1 MKKVCKKS
9 SRRFAAA
16 KRIGGNGFQSDVCTR
31 GDVITER
38 FAKKLRRVDSL
49 RGVRVRGRARSEIR
63 LVEING
69 PLNVCAQVAIVMT
82 PSRLFV
88 SIDVDGYLR

>member
-1 MKKVCKKS
+1 MKKS

-16 KRIGGNGFQSDVCTR
+16 KRVGGNGFQSDVSTR
-31 GDVITER
+31 GDVITEP

-63 LVEING
+63 LAEINAS
-69 PLNVCAQVAIVMT
+69 LDVCAQVVIVMT
-82 PSRLFV
+82 L
-88 SIDVDGYLR
+88 